1 MYRLTGS
8 ELLFGG
14 NRGVAAGWTEDRVEI
29 GETLSGLGTF
39 LVRYG
44 LVLVILWIGAM
55 KFTAYEAN
63 GIQPLV
69 ANSPFM
75 GWVYQIFSI
84 QAFSSLLGTVEI
96 AIAVMISLRALSP
109 KLSAIGST
117 MAIVMFLTTLSFLFS
132 TPGWEPSLGG
142 FPALSVVP
150 GQFVIKDIVLLG
162 ASLWTLGEALQE

>member
-1 MYRLTGS
+1 
-8 ELLFGG
+8 
-14 NRGVAAGWTEDRVEI
+14 
-29 GETLSGLGTF
+29 
-39 LVRYG
+39 
-44 LVLVILWIGAM
+44 
-55 KFTAYEAN
+55 
-63 GIQPLV
+63 
-69 ANSPFM
+69 
-75 GWVYQIFSI
+75 
-84 QAFSSLLGTVEI
+84 
-96 AIAVMISLRALSP
+96 MISLRALSP